1 MHKDI
6 VHYRDTKKIHV
17 SIVQNFNENEASY
30 SKSQLK
36 NYRLSREI
44 YTKVGHPSQKYFN
57 KLIKSNLISNFPV
70 NLWVANWDEKIYT
83 PNLLSFKGKPTCK
96 NQDPVV
102 KDYITVPKE
111 IFNSNKNIPISA
123 DIVFF
128 NKIPLFVAIS
138 RNIKFAIIKMYNQ
151 QYYEEAH

>member
-17 SIVQNFNENEASY
+17 SIVQHFNENEASY

-57 KLIKSNLISNFPV
+57 KLIKSKLIMKLPV
-70 NLWVANWDEKIYT
+70 TVEDAIRSEKI
-83 PNLLSFKGKPTCK
+83 
-96 NQDPVV
+96 
-102 KDYITVPKE
+102 
-111 IFNSNKNIPISA
+111 
-123 DIVFF
+123 
-128 NKIPLFVAIS
+128 
-138 RNIKFAIIKMYNQ
+138 
-151 QYYEEAH
+151 